1 MTIRIMQWCVEI
13 RMLSRKP
20 KVRYR
25 EIILLTTVRPLFSCS
40 SGFHFVFIMLV
51 LQGPEGVI
59 PAIILP

>member
-13 RMLSRKP
+13 GMFSRKP

-25 EIILLTTVRPLFSCS
+25 EKILLTTVRPLFSCG
-40 SGFHFVFIMLV
+40 SGFCFVFIMLV
-51 LQGPEGVI
+51 LQGLEGVI